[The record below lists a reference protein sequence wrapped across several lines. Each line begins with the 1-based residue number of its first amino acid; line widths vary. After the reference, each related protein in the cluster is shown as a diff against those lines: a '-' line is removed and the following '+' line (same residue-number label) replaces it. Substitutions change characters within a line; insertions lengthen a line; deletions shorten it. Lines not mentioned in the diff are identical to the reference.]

1 LVSADNCYHIKTEA
15 LSLSFWTNIS
25 IVTTE
30 ILSIYRG
37 RIMEMDDRTRELVAI
52 GASIT
57 ANCQP
62 CLRSHVEKAVRYGAR
77 PEEVAAAIE
86 IGNRVRKGAAAK
98 MDEVSSSLKIKD
110 APIAAGVVM
119 EGNGYQFLGP

>member
-1 LVSADNCYHIKTEA
+1 
-15 LSLSFWTNIS
+15 
-25 IVTTE
+25 
-30 ILSIYRG
+30 
-37 RIMEMDDRTRELVAI
+37 MEMNDKIRELIAV

-62 CLRSHVEKAVRYGAR
+62 CLQVHVDKALKSGADQQ
-77 PEEVAAAIE
+77 EVSAAIE

-98 MDEVSSSLKIKD
+98 MDQYCSNRH
-110 APIAAGVVM
+110 AAAVPVAGGVVM

>member
-1 LVSADNCYHIKTEA
+1 LREFLYSYRRNIYHFSGED
-15 LSLSFWTNIS
+15 
-25 IVTTE
+25 V
-30 ILSIYRG
+30 
-37 RIMEMDDRTRELVAI
+37 MEMDDRTRELVAI

-62 CLRSHVEKAVRYGAR
+62 CLRSHVEKAIGFGAR

-98 MDEVSSSLKIKD
+98 MDELSSTLKTREA
-110 APIAAGVVM
+110 APAAGAVM

>member
-1 LVSADNCYHIKTEA
+1 
-15 LSLSFWTNIS
+15 
-25 IVTTE
+25 
-30 ILSIYRG
+30 
-37 RIMEMDDRTRELVAI
+37 MELDEKIRELVAI

-62 CLRSHVEKAVRYGAR
+62 CLRSHVEKAVGCGAR

-98 MDEVSSSLKIKD
+98 MDEVSASLKTAN
-110 APIAAGVVM
+110 APPAAGVVM
-119 EGNGYQFLGP
+119 EANGRQFLGP

>member
-1 LVSADNCYHIKTEA
+1 
-15 LSLSFWTNIS
+15 
-25 IVTTE
+25 
-30 ILSIYRG
+30 
-37 RIMEMDDRTRELVAI
+37 MEMNDRIRELIAV

-62 CLRSHVEKAVRYGAR
+62 CLQIHVEKALKSGADQQ
-77 PEEVAAAIE
+77 EVSVAIE

-98 MDEVSSSLKIKD
+98 MEEFSSNLQAGTTPGLK
-110 APIAAGVVM
+110 VVM